1 MPTLNR
7 YRITVRTSPRGRFL
21 QWIRFAPSL
30 AEASESAKRAAAEEG
45 VLFIYAEPTQG
56 AK

>member
-45 VLFIYAEPTQG
+45 FLFIYAEPTQA